1 MYKRQDRTGAA
12 VVEVGRLKDAG
23 TNRCHL
29 GTMIGADDGGHQV
42 AAKRRTRLLD
52 VYKRQNE
59 LYHPG
64 YVAKRMEVG
73 AVVGATPAN
82 HVRRECPAPTD
93 KIIRCV

>member
-1 MYKRQDRTGAA
+1 MTTAAAGYSSYGNQIGLATG
-12 VVEVGRLKDAG
+12 
-23 TNRCHL
+23 
-29 GTMIGADDGGHQV
+29 QV
-42 AAKRRTRLLD
+42 
-52 VYKRQNE
+52 NE

-93 KIIRCV
+93 KIILLGGRTGRDGIGGATGSACTWTWTP